1 VTTASPGTTLPPVDL
16 SGVID
21 EEGVTLESVKYVTAD
36 GALEIEIGAGTK
48 ALTADGEPLQAVTV
62 KMVCENIPPPPVGAY
77 IIGCV
82 YDLGPDGATIDPPI
96 TIRLYYD
103 PEKVPEGIAEKDLV
117 IAYYNVSTQQWV
129 VLPSTVDTD
138 ANIVTAETDHLTL
151 FAVYAEAAAGEPEA
165 DGGTG
170 IWIIVGPVIAVIV
183 LGIVAYW
190 LLKRRRPQGPVGAKL
205 D

>member
-1 VTTASPGTTLPPVDL
+1 
-16 SGVID
+16 VID
-21 EEGVTLESVKYVTAD
+21 EEGVIRESVTYRTDD
-36 GALEIEIGAGTK
+36 GALEIEIGAGTT
-48 ALTADGEPLQAVTV
+48 ALKADGEPLQAITV
-62 KMVCENIPPPPVGAY
+62 KMVCDNIPPPPVGAY

-82 YDLGPDGATIDPPI
+82 YDLGPDGATFDPPI
-96 TIRLYYD
+96 TVRLYYD
-103 PEKVPEGIAEKDLV
+103 PDKVPEGIAEKDLV

-138 ANIVTAETDHLTL
+138 THTITAETDHLTL
-151 FAVYAEAAAGEPEA
+151 FAVYAEAAAGGPEGEA
-165 DGGTG
+165 GTS

-190 LLKRRRPQGPVGAKL
+190 LLKRKRPQGPVGAKL